1 MKGKIINR
9 KILKRKTGLI
19 RILTALA
26 AAVLLTCCAGIG
38 LAGAIPDLHTVEPEA
53 SAGAFQFRNG
63 AGWGDTAA
71 AIQEKEGQ
79 AMVERKQGDWAI
91 LYTQS
96 RVEVSRY
103 FADLVY
109 MFYQDKLRMITY
121 DFGTDSGSG
130 SFGYLTGALSSVYGE
145 MSEAESGDVIRVMD
159 QIYPGY
165 YSESLVTGVKQ
176 WTAADGT
183 LIYLYYYAAEAF
195 AILYVSPSAGIPGGG
210 QYITN
215 GL

>member
-1 MKGKIINR
+1 MKKLKR
-9 KILKRKTGLI
+9 KIPKRKTGLI
-19 RILTALA
+19 RILTAMT
-26 AAVLLTCCAGIG
+26 AAVLLTCCAGGG
-38 LAGAIPDLHTVEPEA
+38 LAGAIPDLHTAKPKTP
-53 SAGAFQFRNG
+53 AGTFQFRNG

-71 AIQEKEGQ
+71 EVQEKEGQ

-109 MFYQDKLRMITY
+109 MFYQDRLRMITY

-145 MSEAESGDVIRVMD
+145 MSEAEPGDVIRVMD

-165 YSESLVTGVKQ
+165 YSESLVTGVKL

-183 LIYLYYYAAEAF
+183 MIYLYYYAADAF
-195 AILYVSPSAGIPGGG
+195 AILYVSPAAGIPVGG
-210 QYITN
+210 QYITT

>member
-1 MKGKIINR
+1 MKHR
-9 KILKRKTGLI
+9 RGLI
-19 RILTALA
+19 CRLA
-26 AAVLLTCCAGIG
+26 AALTAMIWLIGCAGTG
-38 LAGAIPDLHTVEPEA
+38 KAGAIPDLHPEE
-53 SAGAFQFRNG
+53 SAVPAGTFQFRNG
-63 AGWGDTAA
+63 AEWGDNASA
-71 AIQEKEGQ
+71 VQEKEGQ
-79 AMVERKQGDWAI
+79 AMIERKQGDWAI

-109 MFYQDKLRMITY
+109 MFYQDRLRMITY

-130 SFGYLTGALSSVYGE
+130 SFGYLTGALTSVYGE
-145 MSEAESGDVIRVMD
+145 MSEAEAGDVIRVMD

-176 WTAADGT
+176 WTADDGT

-210 QYITN
+210 QYITT